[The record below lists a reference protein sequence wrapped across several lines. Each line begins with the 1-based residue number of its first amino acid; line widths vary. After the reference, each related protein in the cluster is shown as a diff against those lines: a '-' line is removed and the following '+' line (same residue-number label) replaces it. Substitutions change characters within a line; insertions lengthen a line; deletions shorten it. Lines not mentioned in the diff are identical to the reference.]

1 MTGAAAWKRFT
12 PLAVQQVCCL
22 ARTWDEGKGGQCDE
36 VCFKKEQICRRHCKP
51 GCRYGLVTGPIP
63 AEELQE
69 FQRAEAEQKAINVLA
84 QLKETIS
91 DAAPQQDVGMTAT
104 SGLRQSARLRA
115 RQQAR

>member
-1 MTGAAAWKRFT
+1 M
-12 PLAVQQVCCL
+12 QQDCCL
-22 ARTWDEGKGGQCDE
+22 VRTWDEGKGGQCDE
-36 VCFKKEQICRRHCKP
+36 VCFKKGQICRRHGKS

-63 AEELQE
+63 AKQLQE
-69 FQRAEAEQKAINVLA
+69 FQSAGAEQKETDVRA

-91 DAAPQQDVGMTAT
+91 DAAPQQDVGMIGI